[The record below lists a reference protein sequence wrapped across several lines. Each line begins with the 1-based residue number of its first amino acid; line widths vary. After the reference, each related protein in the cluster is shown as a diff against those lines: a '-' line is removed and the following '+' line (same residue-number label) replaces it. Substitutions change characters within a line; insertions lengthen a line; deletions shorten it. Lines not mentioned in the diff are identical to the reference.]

1 MGYSVGKSSYGD
13 LKGVEQFV
21 ATQDIAD
28 QVSSLCY
35 EFDTQVAKNGDR
47 LTVNEGIR
55 SIGRQILLYNQ
66 YLHHGGALAAKVYP
80 GPPPEGTSTHD
91 PSRGSAL
98 DFGITDKDGNNRALT
113 DAEFAWLHANGT
125 RRGIQW
131 TGAYFSRVEQW
142 HHNGGYAASLPP
154 ITDVRRP
161 GTPIASKPAASAA
174 QTITEETMSFIVQHD
189 SKGRGSLLVGPKGV
203 KNLSAEQLSIV
214 TGLKR
219 RDGSP
224 EVPLYAL
231 TSQGNAGA
239 RRYDVIKALYK

>member
-1 MGYSVGKSSYGD
+1 MGFSVGLSSYGD

-35 EFDTQVAKNGDR
+35 EFDTQVARNGDR

-55 SIGRQILLYNQ
+55 SIERQILLYNQ
-66 YLHHGGALAAKVYP
+66 YLHHGGALAAYVYP
-80 GPPPEGTSTHD
+80 GPPPKGTSTHD

-98 DFGITDKDGNNRALT
+98 DFGITDKNGNNRALT
-113 DAEFAWLHANGT
+113 DAEFSWLHANCG
-125 RRGIQW
+125 RRGIRW
-131 TGAYFSRVEQW
+131 TGAAFSRVEPW
-142 HHNGGYAASLPP
+142 HHNGGYAATLPP
-154 ITDVRRP
+154 ITNVRRP
-161 GTPIASKPAASAA
+161 GTPIPATPAKDAGTMS
-174 QTITEETMSFIVQHD
+174 EETMSFIVQHD
-189 SKGRGSLLVGPKGV
+189 SKGRGTLLVGPKGV
-203 KNLSAEQLSIV
+203 KNLNAEQLAII

-219 RDGSP
+219 KDGNP

>member
-1 MGYSVGKSSYGD
+1 MGFSVGKSSYGD

-28 QVSSLCY
+28 QVSSLCF

-55 SIGRQILLYNQ
+55 SIERQILLYNE
-66 YLHHGGALAAKVYP
+66 YLYHGGSLAAKVYP

-91 PSRGSAL
+91 PSRGSAI
-98 DFGITDKDGNNRALT
+98 DFGITDKNGNNRALT
-113 DAEFAWLHANGT
+113 DAEFTWLHANCS
-125 RRGIQW
+125 RRGIRW
-131 TGAYFSRVEQW
+131 TGANFSRVEQW
-142 HHNGGYAASLPP
+142 HHNGGYTASLPP
-154 ITDVRRP
+154 ITGVRRP
-161 GTPIASKPAASAA
+161 GTTNTPAAPVADTRTTS
-174 QTITEETMSFIVQHD
+174 EETMSFIVQHD
-189 SKGRGSLLVGPKGV
+189 SKGRGSLLVSPKGV
-203 KNLSAEQLSIV
+203 KNINSEQLSII

-219 RDGSP
+219 KDGTP